1 MICLYIVED
10 LQYANNKQERFM
22 FVILGSLSAKV
33 FYKNLTY
40 VITLRPKIVI
50 LGLQLF
56 NQPTDNRRFY
66 HIFGCK
72 QDII

>member
-1 MICLYIVED
+1 MICLYNVED

-40 VITLRPKIVI
+40 VTTLRPKIVI

-56 NQPTDNRRFY
+56 N
-66 HIFGCK
+66 
-72 QDII
+72 

>member
-1 MICLYIVED
+1 MICLYNVED
-10 LQYANNKQERFM
+10 LQYANNKQEHFM

-56 NQPTDNRRFY
+56 NQLTDNRRFCQ
-66 HIFGCK
+66 IFGCK